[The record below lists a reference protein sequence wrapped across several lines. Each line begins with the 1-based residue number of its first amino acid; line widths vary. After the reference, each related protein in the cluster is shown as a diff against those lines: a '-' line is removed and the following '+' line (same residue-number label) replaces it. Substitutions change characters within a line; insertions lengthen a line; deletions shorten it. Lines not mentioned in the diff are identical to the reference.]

1 MRAIDSVLV
10 EFPDRFETERL
21 TIRSPLPGDG
31 AELQA
36 AVAET
41 IEDLR
46 PWMPWADRVPTVEEE
61 EGEVRRA
68 RARFLTRE
76 DLWLFLFLKD
86 THTLVGSSGFH
97 RIDWN
102 VPRLEIGYWVRRRF
116 RGRGYISEAVRGI
129 TRFAFDELEAR
140 RLEIRCDA
148 RNVRSRRVAKRA
160 GYELEATLRNHSLA
174 VDGSLR
180 DTLIYVRLRPP
191 QGGNTGEDA
200 DDC

>member
-1 MRAIDSVLV
+1 MKAVDSVLV

-31 AELQA
+31 AEVQA

-46 PWMPWADRVPTVEEE
+46 PWMPWADHAPTVAEAESD
-61 EGEVRRA
+61 VRRA
-68 RARFLTRE
+68 RAHFLTRE
-76 DLWLFLFLKD
+76 DLWLFLFLKG
-86 THTLVGSSGFH
+86 THTLVGGSGFH
-97 RIDWN
+97 QIDWN

-116 RGRGYISEAVRGI
+116 QGRGYISEAVRGI
-129 TRFAFDELEAR
+129 SSFAFDTLGAR

-148 RNVRSRRVAKRA
+148 RNVRSRRVAERA

-180 DTLIYVRLRPP
+180 DTLIYVRLKPP
-191 QGGNTGEDA
+191 KA
-200 DDC
+200 V

>member
-31 AELQA
+31 TELQA

-46 PWMPWADRVPTVEEE
+46 PWMPWADHVPTAEEE
-61 EGEVRRA
+61 EVEVHRA

-76 DLWLFLFLKD
+76 DLWLFLFLKG
-86 THTLVGSSGFH
+86 THTLVGGSGFH
-97 RIDWN
+97 QIDWN

-116 RGRGYISEAVRGI
+116 QGRGYISEAVRGI
-129 TRFAFDELEAR
+129 SCFAFDTLGAR

-148 RNVRSRRVAKRA
+148 RNVRSRRVAERA

-180 DTLIYVRLRPP
+180 DTLIYVRLKPP
-191 QGGNTGEDA
+191 KA
-200 DDC
+200 V

>member
-1 MRAIDSVLV
+1 MKAVDSVLV

-46 PWMPWADRVPTVEEE
+46 LWMPWADHVPTVEEE
-61 EGEVRRA
+61 EAEVRRA

-86 THTLVGSSGFH
+86 THTLIGSSGFH

-129 TRFAFDELEAR
+129 TRFAFDALGAR
-140 RLEIRCDA
+140 RVEIRCDSQ
-148 RNVRSRRVAKRA
+148 NVRSRRVAERA
-160 GYELEATLRNHSLA
+160 GYDLEATLRNHSLA
-174 VDGSLR
+174 AADGSLR
-180 DTLIYVRLRPP
+180 DTLIYVRLEPREA
-191 QGGNTGEDA
+191 G
-200 DDC
+200 

>member
-31 AELQA
+31 TELQA

-76 DLWLFLFLKD
+76 DLWLFLFLKG
-86 THTLVGSSGFH
+86 THTLVGGSGFH
-97 RIDWN
+97 QIDWN

-116 RGRGYISEAVRGI
+116 QGRGYISEAVRGI
-129 TRFAFDELEAR
+129 SSFAFDTLGAR
-140 RLEIRCDA
+140 RLEFRCDA
-148 RNVRSRRVAKRA
+148 RNVRSRRVAERA

-180 DTLIYVRLRPP
+180 DTLIYVRLKPP
-191 QGGNTGEDA
+191 KA
-200 DDC
+200 V

>member
-1 MRAIDSVLV
+1 MKAVDSVLV

-46 PWMPWADRVPTVEEE
+46 LWMPWADHVPTVEEE
-61 EGEVRRA
+61 EAEVRRA

-116 RGRGYISEAVRGI
+116 CGRGYISEAVRGI
-129 TRFAFDELEAR
+129 TRFAFDTLGAR
-140 RLEIRCDA
+140 RVEIRCDA
-148 RNVRSRRVAKRA
+148 QNVRSRRVAERA
-160 GYELEATLRNHSLA
+160 GYELEATLHNHSLA
-174 VDGSLR
+174 ADGSLR
-180 DTLIYVRLRPP
+180 DTLIYVRLEPREA
-191 QGGNTGEDA
+191 G
-200 DDC
+200 